1 MMGFVFLYIQLYHN
15 FRMEGNNEVAA
26 KEKDLPLNKVEAEYR
41 NIMNILYIRIIYNK
55 CPPPQIFPILFRHL
69 I

>member
-1 MMGFVFLYIQLYHN
+1 MDFVFLYIQLCHN
-15 FRMEGNNEVAA
+15 FRMEGNHEVAT
-26 KEKDLPLNKVEAEYR
+26 KEKDLPLNKVKAEYR
-41 NIMNILYIRIIYNK
+41 NHINMLYIRIIYNK